1 MSCSQYNSSGSG
13 LGKVAQVLRA
23 SALSPGKE
31 NFKKNKVNN
40 FLLDYLADRL
50 AGNVYKG
57 CN

>member
-1 MSCSQYNSSGSG
+1 MSCSQYNSSASG

-31 NFKKNKVNN
+31 NLDKNKVNN